1 MSNALWFDNIRIYH
15 LLIDR
20 FNGGWQTPPKS
31 ENVFCGGNLQGVIN
45 KLDYIKELG
54 FNAVMLSPIF
64 KTANY
69 HGYHTLNFDEVDPH
83 YGTWEDYQ
91 QLLDLAHDKG
101 MRIICDFVPNH
112 CWYQAPIFEA
122 SLLKNGGKH
131 RDWFWYKNDDSDEF
145 VSFLGFGDLPKFN
158 LTNPEV
164 ASFMIETAEKLVRM
178 GVDAFRIDHAL
189 GQPHSFLKQFRER
202 MQAVRSD
209 IVVFG
214 EVWAFGIGPQLASQL
229 YFKTDARLQEFLA
242 QDTKPFSQDSL
253 QADYVGTLD
262 GVLDF
267 AYRDI
272 LLEEIH
278 AGRGIKGNTT
288 LKRKVEEHFAKYPK
302 DFKLILF
309 LDNHDTDRFLFD
321 CHDDVNLLQEALEFT
336 KELSRPFSFL
346 YGTEQ
351 QMTNNPSIFNAEPY
365 ADLRVR
371 NCMDWTKLANK
382 TMNTETY
389 KLGEELDSFN
399 SEEVQKGIL
408 DLLEQGGSVVLDM
421 TACKYISSSGLRVL
435 LYTKKVAASK
445 GQKLYLKGVSDEV
458 KDIMDVTGFN
468 NFFDY
473 A

>member
-1 MSNALWFDNIRIYH
+1 MKNWFDHIRIYH

-20 FNGGWQTPPKS
+20 FNGGWQTPPVS
-31 ENVFCGGNLQGVIN
+31 ENMFCGGTLQGVIE
-45 KLDYIKELG
+45 KLDYIKGLG
-54 FNAVMLSPIF
+54 FNAIMLSPIF
-64 KTANY
+64 KSQNY

-83 YGTWEDYQ
+83 FGTWEDYQ
-91 QLLDLAHDKG
+91 QLLDQAHDKG
-101 MRIICDFVPNH
+101 LKIICDFVPNH
-112 CWYQAPIFEA
+112 CWYQAPIFEE

-131 RDWFWYKNDDSDEF
+131 RDWFFYPKADSDEF

-164 ASFMIETAEKLVRM
+164 VSFMTEKAERLVRM

-189 GQPHSFLKQFRER
+189 GQPHSFLQRLRQSLE
-202 MQAVRSD
+202 AIRSD

-229 YFKTDARLQEFLA
+229 YFKTEGRLNEFMAQETL
-242 QDTKPFSQDSL
+242 PFSQDAL

-272 LLEEIH
+272 ILEEIR
-278 AGRGIKGNTT
+278 AGRGVKGNQT
-288 LKRKVEEHFAKYPK
+288 LRSKIADHFAKYPD

-321 CHDDVNLLQEALEFT
+321 CREDVSLMQEVIDLTMEQP
-336 KELSRPFSFL
+336 RPFSFL

-351 QMTNNPSIFNAEPY
+351 LMSIKSTIFNAEPY

-371 NCMDWTKLANK
+371 NCMDW
-382 TMNTETY
+382 
-389 KLGEELDSFN
+389 
-399 SEEVQKGIL
+399 
-408 DLLEQGGSVVLDM
+408 
-421 TACKYISSSGLRVL
+421 
-435 LYTKKVAASK
+435 SK
-445 GQKLYLKGVSDEV
+445 QPQLNLPK
-458 KDIMDVTGFN
+458 
-468 NFFDY
+468 
-473 A
+473 

>member
-1 MSNALWFDNIRIYH
+1 MAHRNTTWFDHIRIYH

-20 FNGGWQTPPKS
+20 FNGGWQTPPASK
-31 ENVFCGGNLQGVIN
+31 NVFCGGHLQGVIE
-45 KLDYIKELG
+45 KLDYIKDLG
-54 FNAVMLSPIF
+54 FTAIMLSPIF

-69 HGYHTLNFDEVDPH
+69 HGYHTLNFEEVDPH

-91 QLLDLAHDKG
+91 RLLDLAHQKG
-101 MRIICDFVPNH
+101 LRIICDFVPNH
-112 CWYQAPIFEA
+112 CWYQAPIFEQ

-131 RDWFWYKNDDSDEF
+131 RDWFFYTKEGSDEF

-164 ASFMIETAEKLVRM
+164 VSFMVDKAEKLARM

-189 GQPHSFLKQFRER
+189 GQPHAFLKTLRDSLQTI
-202 MQAVRSD
+202 RSE

-214 EVWAFGIGPQLASQL
+214 EVWPFGIGPQLAGQL
-229 YFKTDARLQEFLA
+229 YFKNEERLSEFLA
-242 QDTKPFSQDSL
+242 QETKPFSQDQV

-272 LLEEIH
+272 LLEEVH
-278 AGRGIKGNTT
+278 AGRRIKGNAT
-288 LKRKVEEHFAKYPK
+288 LRSKVDEHFAKYPA

-321 CHDDVNLLQEALEFT
+321 CQDDATLLQEALDFT
-336 KELSRPFSFL
+336 RELPRPFSYL

-351 QMTNNPSIFNAEPY
+351 HMTNSPSIFNAEPY

-371 NCMDWTKLANK
+371 NCMDW
-382 TMNTETY
+382 
-389 KLGEELDSFN
+389 
-399 SEEVQKGIL
+399 
-408 DLLEQGGSVVLDM
+408 SVEPQRHL
-421 TACKYISSSGLRVL
+421 
-435 LYTKKVAASK
+435 
-445 GQKLYLKGVSDEV
+445 
-458 KDIMDVTGFN
+458 
-468 NFFDY
+468 
-473 A
+473 

>member
-1 MSNALWFDNIRIYH
+1 MKNWFDHIRIYH

-20 FNGGWQTPPKS
+20 FNGGWQTPPVS
-31 ENVFCGGNLQGVIN
+31 ENVFCGGTLQGVIE
-45 KLDYIKELG
+45 KLDYIKGLG
-54 FNAVMLSPIF
+54 FNAIMLSPIF
-64 KTANY
+64 KSQNY

-83 YGTWEDYQ
+83 FGTWEDYQ
-91 QLLDLAHDKG
+91 QLLDQAHDKG
-101 MRIICDFVPNH
+101 LKIICDFVPNH
-112 CWYQAPIFEA
+112 CWYQAPIFEE

-131 RDWFWYKNDDSDEF
+131 RDWFFYPKADSDEF

-164 ASFMIETAEKLVRM
+164 VSFMTEKAERLVRM

-189 GQPHSFLKQFRER
+189 GQPHSFLQRLRQSLE
-202 MQAVRSD
+202 AIRSD

-229 YFKTDARLQEFLA
+229 YFKTGGRLNEFMAQETL
-242 QDTKPFSQDSL
+242 PFSQDAL

-272 LLEEIH
+272 FLEEIR
-278 AGRGIKGNTT
+278 AGRGVKGNQT
-288 LKRKVEEHFAKYPK
+288 LRSKIADHFAKYPD

-321 CHDDVNLLQEALEFT
+321 CHEDVSLMQEAIDLTMEQP
-336 KELSRPFSFL
+336 RPFSFL

-351 QMTNNPSIFNAEPY
+351 LMSIKSTIFNAEPY

-371 NCMDWTKLANK
+371 NCMDW
-382 TMNTETY
+382 
-389 KLGEELDSFN
+389 
-399 SEEVQKGIL
+399 
-408 DLLEQGGSVVLDM
+408 
-421 TACKYISSSGLRVL
+421 
-435 LYTKKVAASK
+435 SK
-445 GQKLYLKGVSDEV
+445 QPQLNLPK
-458 KDIMDVTGFN
+458 
-468 NFFDY
+468 
-473 A
+473 